1 MSQAHPTWYST
12 KRPCAGDVVISK
24 LLHRHAS
31 EIPNKIFCHF
41 ENGGQWTYE
50 EALSKTQETAH
61 ALEGLGVKS
70 GDLVIVWLPNDES
83 MLRCW
88 FALNYIGAVFVPIN
102 LDYKGSLLQHV
113 IAESQARHMIV
124 HPGLI
129 DRLLGIDLGKLE
141 TIVSLGPL
149 RGDVSLPG
157 LVSSDLSSANVLE
170 TPADLK
176 LWDLQMVI
184 FTSGTTGPSKGV
196 MCPYLHMYTVGQG
209 CYGYM
214 TADDVMQVDLPMF
227 HVGGVS
233 PVIATL
239 STGATMVLFGG
250 FSTSEFWDR
259 IRKYKITT
267 LAGLIGSM
275 AAFLANSPRTADDRK
290 HTLRM
295 VTLILTPKAIEVAER
310 FGFDYYTGFN
320 MSELSAPLLAE
331 LNCKIPGSC
340 GKPRSGI
347 ECRVVDENDYE
358 CPWGTAGELVVRAD
372 QPWELSVGYLSRP
385 EATATAWRNGWFHT
399 GDLMKQDESGNFFF
413 VDRLKDAVRRRGENV
428 SSVEI
433 ESEVMKIKEVA
444 EAAIVGIPSE
454 LGDEE
459 ILLAVVRKER
469 EAIAASD
476 IVEFLVP
483 RMAHYMVPRYI
494 RFMDVLPRTPTNKVQ
509 KYVIRDDGVTKDT
522 WDRERSG
529 YVLKKTRLT

>member
-12 KRPCAGDVVISK
+12 KRPDAADVVIPR

-31 EIPNKIFCHF
+31 ERPDKVFCHF
-41 ENGGQWTYE
+41 ENGDSWTYH
-50 EALSKTQETAH
+50 EALRKTQKTAH
-61 ALEGLGVKS
+61 ALKGLGVTA
-70 GDLVIVWLPNDES
+70 GDLVLVWLPNDET

-102 LDYKGSLLQHV
+102 LDYRGSLLQHV
-113 IAESQARHMIV
+113 IAESEASLMIV
-124 HPGLI
+124 HPGLA
-129 DRLLGIDLGKLE
+129 DRLSDIDLGRIQ
-141 TIVSLGPL
+141 TIVSIGPSQ
-149 RGDVSLPG
+149 GDINLPE
-157 LVSSDLSSANVLE
+157 LVFSDLSSDELLD
-170 TPADLK
+170 TPADMK

-214 TADDVMQVDLPMF
+214 TPDDVMQVDLPMF

-239 STGATMVLFGG
+239 SAGATMVLFGG
-250 FSTSEFWDR
+250 FSTSDFWHR

-275 AAFLANSPRTADDRK
+275 AAFLANSPRTLDDRK

-310 FGFDYYTGFN
+310 FGFDYCTGFN

-340 GKPRSGI
+340 GKPRSGV

-358 CPWGTAGELVVRAD
+358 CPPDAVGELVVRAD
-372 QPWELSVGYLSRP
+372 QPWELSTGYLNRP
-385 EATATAWRNGWFHT
+385 EATVAAWRNGWFHT
-399 GDLMKQDESGNFFF
+399 GDLMKRDESGNFFF

-433 ESEVMKIKEVA
+433 ESEVMKIEEVA
-444 EAAIVGIPSE
+444 EAAVVGIPSE
-454 LGDEE
+454 LGDED
-459 ILLAVVRKER
+459 ILLAVVQKPTRT
-469 EAIAASD
+469 ITASD
-476 IVEFLVP
+476 IVEFLIP

-509 KYVIRDDGVTKDT
+509 KYLIRDDGVTKDT

-529 YVLKKTRLT
+529 YILKKTRLI